1 MIVGGKAEFFPAPD
15 CPDPP
20 SQSLAQSFHL
30 LSSVKQSP
38 NLKEEKNLYTR
49 VWTWRDRQAINQES
63 EPEGT
68 EQIVSQESE
77 PEGTEQI
84 VSQEPEPEGTELK
97 SLNLI
102 ERYRYKPKRV
112 NLKERKK
119 IS

>member
-84 VSQEPEPEGTELK
+84 VSQESEPEGT
-97 SLNLI
+97 
-102 ERYRYKPKRV
+102 
-112 NLKERKK
+112 
-119 IS
+119 